1 MKRFVDIIVLL
12 MLFFLA
18 GCGNKMEKLN
28 FAVELNDHAASAYV
42 ARYRGDYAKY
52 GIEVHSFEQYAT
64 GMALAAALSRG
75 DINVGYICVVPAI
88 IAYSRGVPIKIVSL
102 THQYGYELVSKQEI
116 KDVKELNGKRIACPG
131 EGSSAN
137 FVMTLTEEKYN
148 VKFNVL
154 RTKPIGEISALENGA
169 VDAVFI
175 PEHYASILTDRG
187 FKLLLRSQYIFPG
200 MPGSCIVVKD
210 NIIQN
215 RPDVVKSLIKL
226 NANETGFINKNP
238 EETAKILAKYL
249 DTKPSII
256 EKSMKNLCYTNK
268 LNEEKIQLIIDK
280 LAEWGYIKKFNVKD
294 IIWER
299 N

>member
-1 MKRFVDIIVLL
+1 MKKIISIIVLL
-12 MLFFLA
+12 LLLFYA
-18 GCGNKMEKLN
+18 GCGNRIEKLN

-42 ARYRGDYAKY
+42 AKDKGDYAKY

-88 IAYSRGVPIKIVSL
+88 IAYSRGVPIKIVAL
-102 THQYGYELVSKQEI
+102 THQYGYELVSKQDV
-116 KDVKELNGKRIACPG
+116 KNVKELNGKKIACPG

-137 FVMTLTEEKYN
+137 FVMRLVEEKYN
-148 VKFNVL
+148 IKFNVL
-154 RTKPIGEISALENGA
+154 RTKPIGEISALTNGA

-175 PEHYASILTDRG
+175 PEHYASILTNKG
-187 FKLLLRSQYIFPG
+187 FKLLLRSQDIFPS
-200 MPGSCIVVKD
+200 MPGSCIVVKN

-215 RPDVVKSLIKL
+215 KPNVVKNLIRL
-226 NANETGFINKNP
+226 NAMEIGFVNKHP

-249 DTKPSII
+249 DTKPYII
-256 EKSMKNLCYTNK
+256 ENSMKNLYYTDK
-268 LNEEKIQLIIDK
+268 LNEEKIQFVIDK

-294 IIWER
+294 ILWKG